1 MISTGIRVMLKVL
14 KDTNS
19 KSGDL
24 RLAAIEGDVKKVYEM
39 LGFAKTF
46 QLYGSVEETTQ
57 SNEPH

>member
-1 MISTGIRVMLKVL
+1 MISTGIRVILKVL

-24 RLAAIEGDVKKVYEM
+24 RFAAKVYEM

-46 QLYGSVEETTQ
+46 QLYGSVEDTQ
-57 SNEPH
+57 SNETH